1 MAIVVDIISEF
12 SDKGL
17 TTAKGAF
24 NDFKN
29 RVGAAEGAMGKFKAG
44 STAAMDIVKANA
56 TTFAL
61 GAGAAIATF
70 AAHGVKAFQD
80 LALQAGEF
88 AATTGMKVEE
98 ASRWIEV
105 AGDLGIPVDSVATA
119 VEKLNKQLGANPGL
133 MKDLGDDIAYTN
145 DGGID
150 VNETFLNV
158 IQRLKDIKDPVDR
171 AKEGTRL
178 FGKGWE
184 NVALLVEQGKDSIVD
199 SLKQVSEQ
207 KAITPEELKKAREF
221 RDNMNQ
227 LGDAAE
233 DLAIVLGQSLIPILT
248 DVVGFFAEGAS
259 GTAKFFGD
267 LIDDARQLWKD
278 VTDWSP
284 PEAPT
289 DFAGFHDAI
298 HNNVIGPLDD
308 ATIAMEEMSAEW
320 EKVTGELNRDISL
333 NNMEIQLGRVKDS
346 AAKAFGG
353 TREDVLNY
361 KNDVDKAKIS
371 LIELGSSLDLQSQK
385 KLKVYVD
392 NSDLEAALGLIKRMG
407 LVDSGQIQLNMTRYT
422 GARATGGAVSAGG
435 TYLVGER
442 GPELLSIGGQGGR
455 ITPNDQMGGG
465 GITVNVNGADPNAV
479 VRALQQ
485 YVRQS
490 GPVPVNTRAM

>member
-24 NDFKN
+24 NDFKS

-133 MKDLGDDIAYTN
+133 MKELGDDIAYTN

-150 VNETFLNV
+150 VNDTFLNV

-184 NVALLVEQGKDSIVD
+184 NVALLVEQGKDTIVD

-233 DLAIVLGQSLIPILT
+233 DLAIVLGQSLIPILAE
-248 DVVGFFAEGAS
+248 VVGFFAEGAA

-267 LIDDARQLWKD
+267 LIDDAKQLWHD

-284 PEAPT
+284 PCLLYTSPS
-289 DFAGFHDAI
+289 
-298 HNNVIGPLDD
+298 P
-308 ATIAMEEMSAEW
+308 
-320 EKVTGELNRDISL
+320 RD
-333 NNMEIQLGRVKDS
+333 
-346 AAKAFGG
+346 
-353 TREDVLNY
+353 
-361 KNDVDKAKIS
+361 
-371 LIELGSSLDLQSQK
+371 
-385 KLKVYVD
+385 
-392 NSDLEAALGLIKRMG
+392 
-407 LVDSGQIQLNMTRYT
+407 
-422 GARATGGAVSAGG
+422 
-435 TYLVGER
+435 
-442 GPELLSIGGQGGR
+442 
-455 ITPNDQMGGG
+455 
-465 GITVNVNGADPNAV
+465 
-479 VRALQQ
+479 
-485 YVRQS
+485 
-490 GPVPVNTRAM
+490 